1 MAVAYR
7 MVSLAARFGAV
18 RPLLGVPVDV
28 PGVAQGPP
36 SVGVPGVPGVPFDV
50 PGVAQGPPSVGVPGV
65 AQSMLVACSA

>member
-7 MVSLAARFGAV
+7 MVSPAARFGAV

-28 PGVAQGPP
+28 PGI
-36 SVGVPGVPGVPFDV
+36 PGVPFDV
-50 PGVAQGPPSVGVPGV
+50 PGVAQVPPSVGVPGV

>member
-18 RPLLGVPVDV
+18 RPLPGVPVDV
-28 PGVAQGPP
+28 PGIP
-36 SVGVPGVPGVPFDV
+36 GVPVDVPGIPGVPFDV

-65 AQSMLVACSA
+65 ACSA

>member
-28 PGVAQGPP
+28 PGIAGVP
-36 SVGVPGVPGVPFDV
+36 VGVPPPVVP
-50 PGVAQGPPSVGVPGV
+50 PPVGVPVGV
-65 AQSMLVACSA
+65 PRIPQSMLVACAV